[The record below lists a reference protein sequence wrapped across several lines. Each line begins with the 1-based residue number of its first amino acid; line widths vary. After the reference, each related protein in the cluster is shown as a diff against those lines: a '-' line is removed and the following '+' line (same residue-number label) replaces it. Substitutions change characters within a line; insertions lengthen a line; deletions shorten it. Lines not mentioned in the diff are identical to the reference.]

1 MTRLTNEQQ
10 LALFA
15 LADSIRQCAE
25 AFGAPAEAQAERLA
39 IQTEAPP
46 ITADALRD
54 LLNSLSKEHGRPK
67 VAAVVA
73 GRKINS
79 MGELELAAMFAE
91 IKDAFK

>member
-10 LALFA
+10 QALFA
-15 LADSIRQCAE
+15 LADSIRQCAD
-25 AFGAPAEAQAERLA
+25 AFGAPAEAQAERIA
-39 IQTEAPP
+39 IQTEEKPV
-46 ITADALRD
+46 TADTLRD
-54 LLNSLSKEHGRPK
+54 LLNALSREHGRPK

-91 IKDAFK
+91 LKGAFK